1 MICACWPPRLDL
13 AALRRRAG
21 QTAWLMLGVPDY
33 EQYVAHIL
41 MTHPDEAPLTRDAFL
56 LRRQAARYAGGGGL
70 RCC

>member
-33 EQYVAHIL
+33 EQYVAHML
-41 MTHPDEAPLTRDAFL
+41 MTHPDEAPT
-56 LRRQAARYAGGGGL
+56 
-70 RCC
+70 